1 MDEIRYITWYNAIVK
16 NVGWYEGFVLLYF
29 FTFGRPTK
37 KERRRFLRKRRS
49 YRKKGELSRMATRY
63 FDEYLPTH
71 ENEIPDVESF
81 AVFLG
86 ISREELMKFDKEE
99 LEMVLTRI
107 AGVKKQLAMKGKIP
121 ASVFTFDFKN
131 NHGYGDKSEAKDEA
145 ISVSIVGKAV
155 DWSS

>member
-1 MDEIRYITWYNAIVK
+1 
-16 NVGWYEGFVLLYF
+16 
-29 FTFGRPTK
+29 
-37 KERRRFLRKRRS
+37 
-49 YRKKGELSRMATRY
+49 MATRY

-107 AGVKKQLAMKGKIP
+107 AGVKKQLAM
-121 ASVFTFDFKN
+121 N
-131 NHGYGDKSEAKDEA
+131 
-145 ISVSIVGKAV
+145 
-155 DWSS
+155 